1 MFATTWPATA
11 AAVRSLCNANKNL
24 SRPLETGNDA
34 FETANSIPVFV
45 ENRRLRQIR
54 SSFCCFAGRQNESTP
69 HPLLSLYLRI
79 RGNSGRAE
87 AVLAAI
93 PSDLKGVQ

>member
-45 ENRRLRQIR
+45 ENQIGVCVKFAALFVALRAGKTKASPTH
-54 SSFCCFAGRQNESTP
+54 SSHFTCEFAATRVGLKLCW
-69 HPLLSLYLRI
+69 LLFQATSK
-79 RGNSGRAE
+79 
-87 AVLAAI
+87 V
-93 PSDLKGVQ
+93 